1 MSSSSTS
8 LILSFI
14 GVNVS
19 ADTVDNILK
28 NVHIIDN
35 PNVERIGIDDVAVRK
50 GMKYATAIYDLDTH
64 HLIALIEGREKDD
77 IVPWLKEH
85 KNIKFVARDRAS
97 SYADAINEVLPNTVQ
112 VADRF
117 QSIWKYN

>member
-1 MSSSSTS
+1 MA
-8 LILSFI
+8 I
-14 GVNVS
+14 
-19 ADTVDNILK
+19 
-28 NVHIIDN
+28 
-35 PNVERIGIDDVAVRK
+35 RK

-64 HLIALIEGREKDD
+64 HLIALLEGREKDD

-97 SYADAINEVLPNTVQ
+97 SYAEAIDEVLPNTVQ

-117 QSIWKYN
+117 HLFENIIKYLKERFYSELPDKIVIKDNEILDKKLLR